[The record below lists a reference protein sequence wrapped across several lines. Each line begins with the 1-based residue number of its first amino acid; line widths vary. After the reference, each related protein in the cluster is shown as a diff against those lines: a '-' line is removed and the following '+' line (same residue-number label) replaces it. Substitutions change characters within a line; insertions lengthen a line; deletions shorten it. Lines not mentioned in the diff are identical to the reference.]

1 MTYSPD
7 CLNLVKQSEGCQ
19 LRAYRDSVG
28 VWTIGYGHTGP
39 EVHEGLEWTQEQ
51 ADAQL
56 AADLQIACEGM
67 MKLVTVSLSQGQ
79 TDALT
84 DFVFNLGAGQLRI
97 STLLRK
103 LNSGYRDEV
112 PAELGRWVYAGG
124 EKLPGLVTRR
134 QREIDLWVKEQAA

>member
-19 LRAYRDSVG
+19 LRAYQDSVG

-39 EVHEGLEWTQEQ
+39 EVHEGLEWTQAQ

-84 DFVFNLGAGQLRI
+84 DFVFNLGAGQLRN

-112 PAELGRWVYAGG
+112 PAELERWVYAGG
-124 EKLPGLVTRR
+124 EKLPGLVIRR
-134 QREIDLWVKEQAA
+134 QREVELWNREQE

>member
-19 LRAYRDSVG
+19 LRAYRDAVG
-28 VWTIGYGHTGP
+28 VLTIGYGHTGP
-39 EVHEGLEWTQEQ
+39 EVHEGLEWTQAQ

-84 DFVFNLGAGQLRI
+84 DFVFNEGVGHFRG
-97 STLLRK
+97 STLLKK
-103 LNSGYRDEV
+103 LNSGFRDEV
-112 PAELGRWVYAGG
+112 PAELKLWIRAGG
-124 EKLPGLVTRR
+124 LHPPGLAIRR
-134 QREIDLWVKEQAA
+134 QREVDLWNKE